1 MSHLLGKNVF
11 EKQKPN
17 VFVTRS
23 SRHRLWYT
31 FFVFGLHNLIT
42 NFLLLLLLTL
52 FLFVCLFVCFF
63 RSAEH
68 CNQIIECFNVLIS
81 IEIGYSLFELMYD
94 TVMID
99 TSAFIVTKV

>member
-31 FFVFGLHNLIT
+31 FFVFGLHNLETI
-42 NFLLLLLLTL
+42 FLLLLLLTL
-52 FLFVCLFVCFF
+52 FLFVCLFVFSEVQNIAI
-63 RSAEH
+63 RSLNA
-68 CNQIIECFNVLIS
+68 
-81 IEIGYSLFELMYD
+81 LM
-94 TVMID
+94 
-99 TSAFIVTKV
+99 S